1 MLPAGRHDKRN
12 LKGLFAGDLAW
23 CERYFPSFDKNG
35 KEIDGTWSD
44 DRCGTWLIDQ
54 CRREGLFDSSA
65 PIRWCGVWR
74 NSKNR
79 LIVHCGDVLIDAAS
93 KEQMKAGKRLDNV
106 LYPSAPPIP
115 RPAAE
120 EADGTVAEKLLE
132 GLKAW
137 TFLDP
142 LASELV
148 LGFIGVANL
157 GGAPSWRTHIL
168 VRAQYGSGKTWLAQT
183 VAAALGAAAHP
194 LSNNYT
200 EAGLRQAMTGEARTL
215 VLDEAESTERDSRVR
230 AVIELLRHMS
240 SGAGSR
246 AIRGSSDGKAQGFQ
260 VTGCAYLSAII
271 PPTLQPQDRSRI
283 TIIDLGNLKS
293 GVEGNE
299 NREKAEA
306 IMAWADTISPALR
319 ARAIAR
325 WPLFQDC
332 LGTYRAAFLEAGCN
346 MRQADQFATLL
357 AGRDILLQ
365 DSPPDSDT
373 AAQEVK
379 RFAHWLDRL
388 HEEDETG
395 EGEQCLTH
403 LYTSPI
409 DAWRSGERRTISE
422 LILSAMDMEKGHQ
435 DRRLLSTIGLRLMD
449 YDKPHQTWI
458 CVANDHVELKRI
470 FSDTRWGNC
479 GWVTAL
485 RYLHNA
491 KPWPVSLR
499 FAGARIRATG
509 LPASCLPESGH
520 HNDPRTGAEQASD
533 EMADDAMRSG
543 DP

>member
-1 MLPAGRHDKRN
+1 M
-12 LKGLFAGDLAW
+12 
-23 CERYFPSFDKNG
+23 
-35 KEIDGTWSD
+35 
-44 DRCGTWLIDQ
+44 DQ
-54 CRREGLFDSSA
+54 CRRQGLFDSSA
-65 PIRWCGVWR
+65 PIRRCGVWLS
-74 NSKNR
+74 SKNH
-79 LIVHCGDVLIDAAS
+79 LIVHCGDVLIDAES
-93 KEQMKAGKRLDNV
+93 HEQTKAGKRLDNV
-106 LYPSAPPIP
+106 LYPSSAPIP

-120 EADGTVAEKLLE
+120 EADNTVGEKLFE

-137 TFLDP
+137 TFQNP

-157 GGAPSWRTHIL
+157 GGAPSWRAHIL

-246 AIRGSSDGKAQGFQ
+246 ALRGSADGKAQGFQ

-283 TIIDLGNLKS
+283 TIIDLGSLKT
-293 GVEGNE
+293 GVEGTK
-299 NREKAEA
+299 NREKAES
-306 IMAWADTISPALR
+306 IMAWAHTISPALR

-325 WPLFQDC
+325 WPQFQDC
-332 LGTYRAAFLEAGCN
+332 LGTYRSAFLEAEYN

-357 AGRDILLQ
+357 AGRDILLH
-365 DSPPDSDT
+365 DSPPDPDT

-388 HEEDETG
+388 HEEDETS

-409 DAWRSGERRTISE
+409 DAWRGGERRTISE
-422 LILSAMDMEKGHQ
+422 LILSAMDMEKGRQ

-449 YDKPHQTWI
+449 YDKPHQTWLCI
-458 CVANDHVELKRI
+458 ANDHVELKRI
-470 FSDTRWGNC
+470 FNNTRWGNG
-479 GWVTAL
+479 GWVAAL
-485 RYLHNA
+485 RYLYNA
-491 KPWPVSLR
+491 KAWPVSLR

-509 LPASCLPESGH
+509 LPASCLPISDH
-520 HNDPRTGAEQASD
+520 HNDDRTGPEQASD
-533 EMADDAMRSG
+533 EMADDAMRRG